1 MTQELIFG
9 VLGGLGLFI
18 YGIKLMGEGLQKA
31 AGDKMRK
38 LLKALTSKPLMG
50 VMVGAGVTSLIQSSS
65 ATTVMLVGFVNAG
78 LMTLKQAMGVILGA
92 DIGTTITAQII
103 AFKLTDYALPI
114 LGIGFLIHFIAK
126 GRFWKF
132 FGLFMFGF
140 GMLFLGLQIMT
151 SVARPMAESETIRHA
166 FLNFSSNPLLG
177 VLTGM
182 VATMIVQSSSVT
194 VGMVLTLASVG
205 LLDLQG
211 AIPLILGDNIGTCV
225 TAMLASIGTTVSA
238 RRTAVAHV
246 AFKTAGVIVVIL
258 LLPLFN
264 KLIVLTST
272 DIARQCAN
280 AHTLFNIMITLTFL
294 PLLGIF
300 AKVVTRVVPGKEV
313 VVEAGPKHLE
323 PHLLNT
329 PLLALDAATKE
340 IVRMAGM
347 SGEMV
352 DDAMQCFF
360 KKDLACIRAVSA
372 KEDAV
377 DSLQEAVSNYLVE
390 LTQRSLSEGE
400 SAKIPALL
408 HSVNDIE
415 RIGDHAENLIE
426 LGERKISDNLPF
438 SEQAMSELKQMHGEI
453 QQMTA
458 SAIKAL
464 ESNDP
469 EEAKA
474 VMQKEERVN
483 KLTEQM
489 RQNHIKRLNEGT
501 CRVLSGII
509 FLDMLS
515 NFEKIGDHLT
525 NVAQAVM
532 GNLQWSDA

>member
-31 AGDKMRK
+31 AGDKMRR
-38 LLKALTSKPLMG
+38 LLKALTKNAFIGMLL
-50 VMVGAGVTSLIQSSS
+50 GAGVTSLIQSSS

-78 LMTLKQAMGVILGA
+78 LMTLRQSMGVILGA
-92 DIGTTITAQII
+92 NIGTTITAQII
-103 AFKLTDYALPI
+103 AFKLTDYALPV

-132 FGLFMFGF
+132 FGLFLFGF

-151 SVARPMAESETIRHA
+151 SIARPLAESETIRQA

-182 VATMIVQSSSVT
+182 IATMLVQSSSVT
-194 VGMVLTLASVG
+194 VGLVLTLASVG

-225 TAMLASIGTTVSA
+225 TAMLASIGTTISA
-238 RRTAVAHV
+238 KRTAIAHV
-246 AFKTAGVIVVIL
+246 MFKVTGTIIIL
-258 LLPLFN
+258 LLLPVYES
-264 KLIVLTST
+264 LIALTST

-280 AHTLFNIMITLTFL
+280 AHTLFNVINTVIFL
-294 PLLGIF
+294 PLVGVCTGLVI
-300 AKVVTRVVPGKEV
+300 KLVPGREV
-313 VVEAGPKHLE
+313 TIDAGPKYLE
-323 PHLLNT
+323 KHLLNT
-329 PLLALDAATKE
+329 PLVAIDAATKE
-340 IVRMAGM
+340 IIRMAGM
-347 SGEMV
+347 AGEMV
-352 DDAMQCFF
+352 DEAMQCFF

-400 SAKIPALL
+400 SGKIPPLL

-426 LGERKISDNLPF
+426 LGERKISENLPF
-438 SEQAMSELKQMHGEI
+438 SEHAMGELAQMHDEI

-458 SAIKAL
+458 SAMKAL
-464 ESNDP
+464 ETNSPD
-469 EEAKA
+469 EAKA
-474 VMQKEERVN
+474 VMQKEEHVN

-489 RQNHIKRLNEGT
+489 RQNHIRRLNEGT
-501 CRVLSGII
+501 CKVLSGII